1 MVHLNSSDDD
11 KEVTNDNPPSSNED
25 PTATKDADE
34 DEQVRVVAAYFVYCT
49 LFDIFLATSPN
60 FW

>member
-1 MVHLNSSDDD
+1 MVHLNSSDDE

-34 DEQVRVVAAYFVYCT
+34 DE
-49 LFDIFLATSPN
+49 
-60 FW
+60 